1 MDVLTLS
8 RFQFG
13 DTAAFHIIWPLMSVG
28 FSVFMVTMEAMW
40 LRTGEEK
47 YYRQLRF
54 WLKIFVLTFAI
65 GVASGFPLSFQ
76 FGTNWATFSDSA
88 GSFFGN
94 ILGFETTIAFTL
106 ETASLGIFLF
116 GWKRVSKKVHF
127 ISNCLILFGASLSA
141 FWIVVAN
148 SWMQIPRGVVYE
160 GGKIIVVDYM
170 AAIFNPDALVSFA
183 HMWIACIVST
193 MFLISGISAIVLLS
207 KKANEA
213 THDFFARSLRYAL
226 MISLVFIPIQMIV
239 GDMFGKI
246 LAENQPAKLAAYELH
261 WDTNAPGAG
270 APLNLFAIPSKDGG
284 ENVFEIAVPNVLSYI
299 VTRTP
304 DGTIQ
309 GLNDFA
315 PENRPTVVQ
324 AVLIFIAFRV
334 MVGLGI
340 LMFLITAWGGYLW
353 YRRELRFPDIL
364 YRKWFLRA
372 CVVAI
377 PFGFIATET
386 GWMVREIGRQPW
398 VIYNIMR
405 TSEALS
411 PNLSASVVTATIVGL
426 TVLYALC
433 AFFFVYFVVR
443 IVRKGPNLTSLVP

>member
-13 DTAAFHIIWPLMSVG
+13 DTAAFHILWPLMSVG
-28 FSVFMVTMEAMW
+28 FSLFMVTMEAFW
-40 LRTGEEK
+40 LRTGDEK

-76 FGTNWATFSDSA
+76 FGTNWATFADAA

-116 GWKRVSKKVHF
+116 GWKRVSKRVHF
-127 ISNCLILFGASLSA
+127 ISNCMILLGASLSA

-148 SWMQIPRGVVYE
+148 SWMQIPRGVVFE
-160 GGKIIVVDYM
+160 GGKIIVVDYL
-170 AAIFNPDALVSFA
+170 AAIFNPGAVVSFV

-193 MFLISGISAIVLLS
+193 MFLISGISAIVLLR
-207 KKANEA
+207 KKATVAQHE
-213 THDFFARSLRYAL
+213 FFATALRFSLIITL
-226 MISLVFIPIQMIV
+226 IFMPIQMFV
-239 GDMFGKI
+239 GDLFGSI
-246 LAENQPAKLAAYELH
+246 LAQYQPAKLAAYELH

-270 APLNLFAIPSKDGG
+270 APLNLFAIPAKEGG
-284 ENVFEIAVPNVLSYI
+284 HNVFEISVPNILSYI
-299 VTRTP
+299 VTHTP
-304 DGTIQ
+304 DGKIQ

-315 PENRPTVVQ
+315 PLDRPTVLQ
-324 AVLIFIAFRV
+324 ALLVFISFRL
-334 MVGLGI
+334 MVGSGI
-340 LMFLITAWGGYLW
+340 VMFLLAIWAGVLW
-353 YRRELRFPDIL
+353 YKKKLRFPEVMHHP
-364 YRKWFLRA
+364 WFLRA
-372 CVVAI
+372 CVACI
-377 PFGFIATET
+377 PLGFLATEA
-386 GWMVREIGRQPW
+386 GWMTREIGRQPW

-405 TSEALS
+405 TSTALS
-411 PNLSASVVTATIVGL
+411 HNLAVPVIGL
-426 TVLYALC
+426 TIIGLSVLYALC

-443 IVRKGPNLTSLVP
+443 IVRKGPNLTAPLP